1 MTSLCAANATA
12 HASGPSG
19 WLDAVALLLF
29 FASPLLVPALLAGI
43 VLWVWRLLQRK
54 PAHGEKGAAGPER
67 AAKAA
72 EAQIN
77 PLQDGGSEGSAP
89 GSDARAAA
97 PAARWWADPAEFTPP
112 ATGSDAAAPEAA
124 AEERR
129 LGRPVPDPDFVDTLP
144 VGPPAAV
151 SPNHL
156 AEPAWRRVLR
166 RLRGT
171 LGKSAACSAAAA
183 RAVGRAW
190 GALGAAAAVWL
201 KPGSRFWSSWLG
213 WLTLAFGFM
222 TYVVMPACFMAHEWH
237 LLPRTTAGMKD
248 SATVL
253 WTMYV
258 GVYLPFMAAT
268 TGLLLL
274 MRSGRV
280 WAMLLLCA
288 IGAVWL
294 FFNGLT
300 PHLMANYAEV
310 YAQYPQPPPWGYIK
324 LMLRVRHQQSIWL
337 SWAWLPLT
345 MLAPGAYRSGFVKQ
359 AGATGART

>member
-1 MTSLCAANATA
+1 
-12 HASGPSG
+12 
-19 WLDAVALLLF
+19 
-29 FASPLLVPALLAGI
+29 
-43 VLWVWRLLQRK
+43 
-54 PAHGEKGAAGPER
+54 
-67 AAKAA
+67 
-72 EAQIN
+72 
-77 PLQDGGSEGSAP
+77 
-89 GSDARAAA
+89 
-97 PAARWWADPAEFTPP
+97 
-112 ATGSDAAAPEAA
+112 
-124 AEERR
+124 
-129 LGRPVPDPDFVDTLP
+129 
-144 VGPPAAV
+144 
-151 SPNHL
+151 
-156 AEPAWRRVLR
+156 
-166 RLRGT
+166 
-171 LGKSAACSAAAA
+171 
-183 RAVGRAW
+183 
-190 GALGAAAAVWL
+190 
-201 KPGSRFWSSWLG
+201 
-213 WLTLAFGFM
+213 
-222 TYVVMPACFMAHEWH
+222 
-237 LLPRTTAGMKD
+237 MKD